1 MSERESKVES
11 RKLKVTQ
18 ALRALSTRVSNFAFR
33 FSNLLAC
40 IPWRIVLGG
49 AGVLFVAVWLL
60 EHDAGLRREVALGQ
74 LKQQTAAQVT
84 ELRAR
89 ADAAL
94 RAANEERARAIESLE
109 ARRRRLEREAEQLRQ
124 RLMSLRE
131 EERAR
136 VGQVATLPASELEQ
150 RVAARLDPGNF
161 ATRDSGFGTRASGSE
176 EHVAGAQGQVSETRD
191 SGLGVRGSGSEE
203 PARLG
208 GQASGVG
215 ARVSGKRV
223 PDDQPQGPPEKDK
236 IPDTWPSA
244 DGLKPGTPRVPSP
257 ESRVPS
263 PDFVLTEEGAR
274 RVETAFLELEAC
286 RGQSAVKDGALGNCQ
301 EQVATQA
308 AIASEMRKSL
318 DDLNQAIR
326 LKDEIAA
333 RTETLHRAELRA
345 ARGSWGSRFLRA
357 VEYVGIGVVIG
368 LVAR

>member
-49 AGVLFVAVWLL
+49 AGVLFVAIWLL
-60 EHDAGLRREVALGQ
+60 EHDARLRREVALGQ

-94 RAANEERARAIESLE
+94 RAANEENARAIESLE
-109 ARRRRLEREAEQLRQ
+109 ARRRRLEREAEELRQ
-124 RLMSLRE
+124 RLVSLRE

-161 ATRDSGFGTRASGSE
+161 ATRDSRLGTREPE
-176 EHVAGAQGQVSETRD
+176 ECRSKAPTPQDLAPSTQPPAPSPQPLAADTRH
-191 SGLGVRGSGSEE
+191 
-203 PARLG
+203 PA
-208 GQASGVG
+208 
-215 ARVSGKRV
+215 
-223 PDDQPQGPPEKDK
+223 
-236 IPDTWPSA
+236 
-244 DGLKPGTPRVPSP
+244 PGTPPVPSPESRVPSP

-308 AIASEMRKSL
+308 AIAGEMRKSL

-333 RTETLHRAELRA
+333 RTEALHRAELRA

-357 VEYVGIGVVIG
+357 VEYVGLGVVIG

>member
-1 MSERESKVES
+1 MSGRESKVES
-11 RKLKVTQ
+11 PKSKVTQ
-18 ALRALSTRVSNFAFR
+18 ELANLWIRVSDFGFRVSDFAAR
-33 FSNLLAC
+33 V
-40 IPWRIVLGG
+40 PWRIVLGG
-49 AGVLFVAVWLL
+49 AGVLFVAIWLL
-60 EHDAGLRREVALGQ
+60 EHDARLRREVALGQ

-94 RAANEERARAIESLE
+94 RAANEENARAIESLE
-109 ARRRRLEREAEQLRQ
+109 ARRRRLEREAEELRQ
-124 RLMSLRE
+124 RLVSLRE

-161 ATRDSGFGTRASGSE
+161 GSRDSGFGIRASGSE

-203 PARLG
+203 PT
-208 GQASGVG
+208 SGVG

-223 PDDQPQGPPEKDK
+223 PDDQLRGADEKK
-236 IPDTWPSA
+236 ETPGIRPSA
-244 DGLKPGTPRVPSP
+244 DGLTPDTSLVPSP

-263 PDFVLTEEGAR
+263 PEFVLTEEGAR
-274 RVETAFLELEAC
+274 RVETAFLELDSC
-286 RGQSAVKDGALGNCQ
+286 REQSAVKDGALGNCQ

-308 AIASEMRKSL
+308 AIAGEMRKSL

-333 RTETLHRAELRA
+333 RTEALHRAELRA
-345 ARGSWGSRFLRA
+345 VRGSRLGRFVRA
-357 VEYVGIGVVIG
+357 VQYVGVGVVIG

>member
-18 ALRALSTRVSNFAFR
+18 ALRALSTRVSNFGFR
-33 FSNLLAC
+33 VSDFAARV
-40 IPWRIVLGG
+40 PWRIVLGG

-60 EHDAGLRREVALGQ
+60 EHDAGLRREVEFGQ

-94 RAANEERARAIESLE
+94 RAANEENARAIESLE
-109 ARRRRLEREAEQLRQ
+109 ARRRRLEREAEELRQ
-124 RLMSLRE
+124 RLVSLRE

-161 ATRDSGFGTRASGSE
+161 G
-176 EHVAGAQGQVSETRD
+176 TRD
-191 SGLGVRGSGSEE
+191 SGLGVRDSG
-203 PARLG
+203 LG
-208 GQASGVG
+208 TRDSGLKEQASGVG
-215 ARVSGKRV
+215 DRVSVERV
-223 PDDQPQGPPEKDK
+223 PDDQRRGSDEKK
-236 IPDTWPSA
+236 ETPGIRPSA
-244 DGLKPGTPRVPSP
+244 GGLTPGTSPVPSP

-263 PDFVLTEEGAR
+263 PEFVLTEEGAR
-274 RVETAFLELEAC
+274 RVETAFLELDSC
-286 RGQSAVKDGALGNCQ
+286 REQSAVKDGALGNCQ

-308 AIASEMRKSL
+308 AIAGKMRKSL
-318 DDLNQAIR
+318 ADLNQAIR

-345 ARGSWGSRFLRA
+345 VRGSRLGRFVRA
-357 VEYVGIGVVIG
+357 VEYVGAGVVIG
-368 LVAR
+368 IVVR

>member
-49 AGVLFVAVWLL
+49 AGVLFVAIWLL
-60 EHDAGLRREVALGQ
+60 EHDARLRREVEFGQ

-94 RAANEERARAIESLE
+94 RAANEENARAIESLE
-109 ARRRRLEREAEQLRQ
+109 ARRRRLEREAEELRQ
-124 RLMSLRE
+124 RLVSLRE

-150 RVAARLDPGNF
+150 RVAARLDPGKF
-161 ATRDSGFGTRASGSE
+161 A
-176 EHVAGAQGQVSETRD
+176 TRD

-203 PARLG
+203 ST
-208 GQASGVG
+208 SGVWG
-215 ARVSGKRV
+215 RVSGKNV
-223 PDDQPQGPPEKDK
+223 PDDQTRSPGEKGATPE
-236 IPDTWPSA
+236 PCPSA
-244 DGLKPGTPRVPSP
+244 DGLKPGTPPVPSP
-257 ESRVPS
+257 ESRTPS

-274 RVETAFLELEAC
+274 RVETAFLELDSC
-286 RGQSAVKDGALGNCQ
+286 REQSAVKDGALGNCQ

-308 AIASEMRKSL
+308 AIAGEMRKSL

-357 VEYVGIGVVIG
+357 VEYVAVGVAIGVV
-368 LVAR
+368 AR

>member
-1 MSERESKVES
+1 MNADEPKLETRNSKIETRNS
-11 RKLKVTQ
+11 KLASWAATAGQRVSSFQ
-18 ALRALSTRVSNFAFR
+18 FRVSNFAAR
-33 FSNLLAC
+33 

-49 AGVLFVAVWLL
+49 AGVLFVAIWLL
-60 EHDAGLRREVALGQ
+60 EHDAGLRREVEFGQ

-94 RAANEERARAIESLE
+94 RAANEERARTIESLE
-109 ARRRRLEREAEQLRQ
+109 ARRRRLEREAEELRQ
-124 RLMSLRE
+124 RLVSLRE

-161 ATRDSGFGTRASGSE
+161 G
-176 EHVAGAQGQVSETRD
+176 TRD
-191 SGLGVRGSGSEE
+191 SGLGVRDSGLGTRDSELKE
-203 PARLG
+203 
-208 GQASGVG
+208 QASGVG
-215 ARVSGKRV
+215 DRVSVERV
-223 PDDQPQGPPEKDK
+223 PDDQRRGSDEKK
-236 IPDTWPSA
+236 ETPGIRPSA
-244 DGLKPGTPRVPSP
+244 DGLTPGTSPVPSP

-263 PDFVLTEEGAR
+263 PEFVLTEEGAR

-308 AIASEMRKSL
+308 AIAGEMRKSL

-333 RTETLHRAELRA
+333 RTEALQRAELRA
-345 ARGSWGSRFLRA
+345 VRGSRLGRFVRA
-357 VEYVGIGVVIG
+357 VQYVGLGVVIG

>member
-1 MSERESKVES
+1 MNGPQAQARRIIENVKTVWERG
-11 RKLKVTQ
+11 
-18 ALRALSTRVSNFAFR
+18 RAHAKW
-33 FSNLLAC
+33 LL
-40 IPWRIVLGG
+40 LGFLC
-49 AGVLFVAVWLL
+49 VFVAVWLL
-60 EHDAGLRREVALGQ
+60 EHDARLRREVELGQ

-94 RAANEERARAIESLE
+94 RAANEENARAIESLE
-109 ARRRRLEREAEQLRQ
+109 ARRRRLEREAEELRQ
-124 RLMSLRE
+124 RLVSLRE

-161 ATRDSGFGTRASGSE
+161 ATRDSG
-176 EHVAGAQGQVSETRD
+176 
-191 SGLGVRGSGSEE
+191 LGVRGSGSEE
-203 PARLG
+203 QARLG
-208 GQASGVG
+208 GQVSGVG
-215 ARVSGKRV
+215 EDK
-223 PDDQPQGPPEKDK
+223 QGTTP
-236 IPDTWPSA
+236 PSA
-244 DGLKPGTPRVPSP
+244 PLLSKEGTKGWLPAKP
-257 ESRVPS
+257 E
-263 PDFVLTEEGAR
+263 FVLTEEGAR

-286 RGQSAVKDGALGNCQ
+286 REQSAVKDGALGNCQ

-308 AIASEMRKSL
+308 AIAGEMRKSL

-333 RTETLHRAELRA
+333 RTEALHRAELRA

-357 VEYVGIGVVIG
+357 VEYVGLGVVIG

>member
-49 AGVLFVAVWLL
+49 AGVLFVAIWLL
-60 EHDAGLRREVALGQ
+60 EHDARLRREVALGQ

-94 RAANEERARAIESLE
+94 RAANEENARAIESLE
-109 ARRRRLEREAEQLRQ
+109 ARRRRLEREAEELRQ
-124 RLMSLRE
+124 RLVSLRE

-161 ATRDSGFGTRASGSE
+161 ATRDSRLGTREPE
-176 EHVAGAQGQVSETRD
+176 ECRSKAPTPQDLAPSTQPPAPSPQPLAADTRH
-191 SGLGVRGSGSEE
+191 
-203 PARLG
+203 PA
-208 GQASGVG
+208 
-215 ARVSGKRV
+215 
-223 PDDQPQGPPEKDK
+223 
-236 IPDTWPSA
+236 
-244 DGLKPGTPRVPSP
+244 PGTPPVPSP

-308 AIASEMRKSL
+308 AIAGEMRKSL

-333 RTETLHRAELRA
+333 RTEALHRAELRA

-357 VEYVGIGVVIG
+357 VEYVGLGVVIG

>member
-49 AGVLFVAVWLL
+49 AGVLFVAIWLL
-60 EHDAGLRREVALGQ
+60 EHDAGLRREVEFGQ

-94 RAANEERARAIESLE
+94 RAANEENARAIESLE

-124 RLMSLRE
+124 RLVSLRE

-161 ATRDSGFGTRASGSE
+161 ATRDSGFG
-176 EHVAGAQGQVSETRD
+176 
-191 SGLGVRGSGSEE
+191 
-203 PARLG
+203 
-208 GQASGVG
+208 
-215 ARVSGKRV
+215 
-223 PDDQPQGPPEKDK
+223 PP
-236 IPDTWPSA
+236 
-244 DGLKPGTPRVPSP
+244 VPSP

-308 AIASEMRKSL
+308 AIAGEMRKSL

-333 RTETLHRAELRA
+333 GTETLHRAELRA
-345 ARGSWGSRFLRA
+345 ARGSWGSHFLRA
-357 VEYVGIGVVIG
+357 VEYVGLGVVIG

>member
-1 MSERESKVES
+1 MNGPQAQARRIIENVKTVWERG
-11 RKLKVTQ
+11 
-18 ALRALSTRVSNFAFR
+18 RAHAKW
-33 FSNLLAC
+33 LL
-40 IPWRIVLGG
+40 LGFLC
-49 AGVLFVAVWLL
+49 VFVAIWLL
-60 EHDAGLRREVALGQ
+60 EHDARLRREVALGQ

-94 RAANEERARAIESLE
+94 RAANEENARAIESLE
-109 ARRRRLEREAEQLRQ
+109 ARRRRLEREAEELRQ
-124 RLMSLRE
+124 RLVSLRE

-161 ATRDSGFGTRASGSE
+161 GARDSGFGPPASRAGIRASGSE

-203 PARLG
+203 PT
-208 GQASGVG
+208 SGVWG
-215 ARVSGKRV
+215 RVCGKQV

-236 IPDTWPSA
+236 IPDTCPSA
-244 DGLKPGTPRVPSP
+244 DGLKPGTPPVPSPESRVPSP

-263 PDFVLTEEGAR
+263 PEFVLTEEGAR
-274 RVETAFLELEAC
+274 RVETAFLELDSC
-286 RGQSAVKDGALGNCQ
+286 REQSAVKDGALGNCQ

-308 AIASEMRKSL
+308 AIAGEMRKSL

-333 RTETLHRAELRA
+333 RTEALHRAELRA

-357 VEYVGIGVVIG
+357 VEYVGVGVVIG

>member
-1 MSERESKVES
+1 MSNGGPKLEKRNSKIAS
-11 RKLKVTQ
+11 WAS
-18 ALRALSTRVSNFAFR
+18 ALGARVSNFELR
-33 FSNLLAC
+33 FSNLLAS

-49 AGVLFVAVWLL
+49 AGVLFVAIWLL
-60 EHDAGLRREVALGQ
+60 EHDARLRREVELGQ

-94 RAANEERARAIESLE
+94 RAANEENARAIESLE
-109 ARRRRLEREAEQLRQ
+109 ARRRRLEREAEELRQ

-161 ATRDSGFGTRASGSE
+161 ATRDSGLG
-176 EHVAGAQGQVSETRD
+176 VRD
-191 SGLGVRGSGSEE
+191 SGLGARDSGLKE
-203 PARLG
+203 
-208 GQASGVG
+208 QASGVG
-215 ARVSGKRV
+215 DRVSVERV
-223 PDDQPQGPPEKDK
+223 PDDQRRGSDEKK
-236 IPDTWPSA
+236 ETPGIRPSA
-244 DGLKPGTPRVPSP
+244 DGLTPGTSPVPSP

-274 RVETAFLELEAC
+274 RVETAFLELDSC
-286 RGQSAVKDGALGNCQ
+286 REQSAVKDGVLGNCQ

-308 AIASEMRKSL
+308 AIAGEMRKSL

-333 RTETLHRAELRA
+333 RTEALHRAELRA
-345 ARGSWGSRFLRA
+345 VRGSRLGRFVRA
-357 VEYVGIGVVIG
+357 VQYVGVGVVIG

>member
-49 AGVLFVAVWLL
+49 AGVLFVAGWLL
-60 EHDAGLRREVALGQ
+60 EHDARLRREVEFGQ

-94 RAANEERARAIESLE
+94 RAANEEHARAIESLE
-109 ARRRRLEREAEQLRQ
+109 ARRRRLEREAEELRQ
-124 RLMSLRE
+124 RLVSLRE

-136 VGQVATLPASELEQ
+136 VGQVASLPASELEQ

-161 ATRDSGFGTRASGSE
+161 GTRDSRLGTREPE
-176 EHVAGAQGQVSETRD
+176 ECRSKAPTPQDLAPSTQPPAPSPQPLAADTRH
-191 SGLGVRGSGSEE
+191 
-203 PARLG
+203 PA
-208 GQASGVG
+208 
-215 ARVSGKRV
+215 
-223 PDDQPQGPPEKDK
+223 
-236 IPDTWPSA
+236 PDTSP
-244 DGLKPGTPRVPSP
+244 VPSP

-274 RVETAFLELEAC
+274 RVETAFLELDSC
-286 RGQSAVKDGALGNCQ
+286 RAQSAVKDGALGNCQ
-301 EQVATQA
+301 EQVATRA
-308 AIASEMRKSL
+308 AIAGEMRKSL

-357 VEYVGIGVVIG
+357 VEYVGLGVVIG

>member
-1 MSERESKVES
+1 MSGRESKVES
-11 RKLKVTQ
+11 PKSKVTQ
-18 ALRALSTRVSNFAFR
+18 ELANLWIRVSDFGFRVSDFAAR
-33 FSNLLAC
+33 V
-40 IPWRIVLGG
+40 PWRIVLGG
-49 AGVLFVAVWLL
+49 AGVLFVAIWLL
-60 EHDAGLRREVALGQ
+60 EHDARLRREVALGQ

-94 RAANEERARAIESLE
+94 RAANEENARAIESLE
-109 ARRRRLEREAEQLRQ
+109 ARRRRLEREAEELRQ
-124 RLMSLRE
+124 RLVSLRE

-161 ATRDSGFGTRASGSE
+161 GSRDSGFGIRASGSE

-203 PARLG
+203 PT
-208 GQASGVG
+208 SGVWG
-215 ARVSGKRV
+215 RVSGKNV
-223 PDDQPQGPPEKDK
+223 PDDQTRSPGEKGATPES
-236 IPDTWPSA
+236 WH
-244 DGLKPGTPRVPSP
+244 LKPGTPPVPSP

-274 RVETAFLELEAC
+274 RVEAAFLELDSC
-286 RGQSAVKDGALGNCQ
+286 REQSAVKDGALGNCQ

-308 AIASEMRKSL
+308 AIAGEMRKSL

-333 RTETLHRAELRA
+333 GTEALHRAELRA

-357 VEYVGIGVVIG
+357 VQYVGLGVVIG